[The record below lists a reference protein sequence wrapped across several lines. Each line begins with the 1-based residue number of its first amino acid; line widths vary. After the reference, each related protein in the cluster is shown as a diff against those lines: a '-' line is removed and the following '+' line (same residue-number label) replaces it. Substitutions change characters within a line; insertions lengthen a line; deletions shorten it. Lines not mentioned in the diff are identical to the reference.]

1 MEIPTNIGS
10 SKNISLAHFAIGTT
24 CKNLLAPENGD
35 IDYILEENERD
46 DITIL
51 QVHISCVK
59 KYIHRKICRVFMF
72 NYLITTGW
80 STVGI

>member
-1 MEIPTNIGS
+1 M
-10 SKNISLAHFAIGTT
+10 IGTT

-51 QVHISCVK
+51 QVCTSLIARKNICH
-59 KYIHRKICRVFMF
+59 KICRTFMF
-72 NYLITTGW
+72 NYLITSRLANNW
-80 STVGI
+80 NSNVILDIV